1 MSGDRGTAL
10 PPLLRRDPTHEEQL
24 RQLWSMTAKQ
34 RLTAYRAGR
43 LTNRQ
48 ASSWASR
55 RPREVPRLN
64 GEFEFIAIYT
74 PEVAE
79 AAE

>member
-1 MSGDRGTAL
+1 MSPEQTTGL
-10 PPLLRRDPTHEEQL
+10 PPLLRRDPTWEDEL
-24 RQLWSMTAKQ
+24 RRLWSMTPKQ

-48 ASSWASR
+48 VSAWAAR
-55 RPREVPRLN
+55 RPREVPKVN
-64 GEFEFIAIYT
+64 GEFGFIAMLM

-79 AAE
+79 LE